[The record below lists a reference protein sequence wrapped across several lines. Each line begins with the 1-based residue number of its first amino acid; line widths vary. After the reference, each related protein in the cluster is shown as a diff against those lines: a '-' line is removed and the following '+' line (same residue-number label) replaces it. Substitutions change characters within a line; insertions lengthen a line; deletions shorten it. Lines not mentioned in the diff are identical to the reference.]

1 MLTIAL
7 TWSMAAAFSVGSLS
21 SSSSAARRTSKLK
34 PPCFSP
40 LPKETRIP
48 YSQLFADSSESSS
61 SSITDR
67 VQSLVY
73 EAVERVGCSVPPSD
87 AVEVAVK
94 GDRIIV
100 TVLTESFLGETEES
114 GDDEDFELN
123 LDEDIPLE
131 EDGSDEATSFETP
144 TGIDVTQL
152 ARTINQVLDEQA
164 LEIAEQYSIE
174 VTTPGASD
182 ELVGQVMFDAYKGF
196 DVICEFVDPKKKN
209 SKRPQISGRLV
220 ERNED
225 TTIINIKGRMKKIPN
240 ENVISVRLP
249 KAKKEKGVK

>member
-1 MLTIAL
+1 M
-7 TWSMAAAFSVGSLS
+7 
-21 SSSSAARRTSKLK
+21 
-34 PPCFSP
+34 
-40 LPKETRIP
+40 
-48 YSQLFADSSESSS
+48 
-61 SSITDR
+61 
-67 VQSLVY
+67 
-73 EAVERVGCSVPPSD
+73 PPSD

-100 TVLTESFLGETEES
+100 TVLTDSFLGETEEP
-114 GDDEDFELN
+114 GDDEDFELD
-123 LDEDIPLE
+123 LEEDTPLE
-131 EDGSDEATSFETP
+131 EDGSDEATSFETSSAVPTP

-209 SKRPQISGRLV
+209 NKRPQISGRLV

>member
-1 MLTIAL
+1 M
-7 TWSMAAAFSVGSLS
+7 
-21 SSSSAARRTSKLK
+21 
-34 PPCFSP
+34 
-40 LPKETRIP
+40 
-48 YSQLFADSSESSS
+48 
-61 SSITDR
+61 
-67 VQSLVY
+67 
-73 EAVERVGCSVPPSD
+73 
-87 AVEVAVK
+87 
-94 GDRIIV
+94 
-100 TVLTESFLGETEES
+100 
-114 GDDEDFELN
+114 
-123 LDEDIPLE
+123 
-131 EDGSDEATSFETP
+131 
-144 TGIDVTQL
+144 TQL